1 MQYIFF
7 IYNKSIMKKIKLIS
21 PILTGTL
28 LASSL
33 ISITS
38 CNTNNIDDITKQLI
52 TSTIT
57 EFKEAAKHPRP
68 SGSLVEIQTYLK
80 NWIISHGWVPMQDE
94 AGNIWFDVEA
104 TPGKTKFPKA
114 ILQGHM
120 DMVFEYDKAQT
131 TEGGGTKDVP
141 NPISHMIELV
151 EDKDGDRPIIHSK
164 DHFTSI
170 GADDTIGIAMILAIL
185 TNPSVSHGPLRVLF
199 TTDEEEGLIGASKLS
214 KVALEG
220 CDYVLNFDGEGKA
233 GAEDIITTGC
243 QGYCEYQ
250 YKHSFEQD
258 TTKVLDYSYE
268 IDVSGLKGGHCMDQ
282 EWIKYLGN
290 GKANVGANADKIVL
304 KVLNAITKDNTKNIQ
319 IVNYSH
325 YDEFGDEV
333 IYKANQLPK
342 TATVTFHTDYSNK
355 IEDIK
360 ALINTEIDK
369 TFKDKYP
376 YEDWDNSVKITVK
389 AVDVVGPH
397 LSSSN
402 SKYLIN
408 MFGNNI
414 DCDILDWEGD
424 NDPEQI
430 AQNYPKKTSNIS
442 TFRVVPSNDKMVFSI
457 GTRGCASRNAVL
469 DELKTKLYKNVVD
482 SGFSKDEITIVKDYY
497 PWDTSSTH
505 KLVDYTDQIFKS
517 FGVTPVLQKTRG
529 GVEPA
534 WFSRLK
540 PGIEQLVIGPRIDNI
555 HTPNETLYVDSIFN
569 PMKAAILVL
578 QTLDQIK

>member
-1 MQYIFF
+1 
-7 IYNKSIMKKIKLIS
+7 MKKIKLIS

-38 CNTNNIDDITKQLI
+38 CNTNSIDDITKQLV

-68 SGSLVEIQTYLK
+68 TGSLVEIQTYLK
-80 NWIISHGWVPMQDE
+80 NWIMTHGWVPMQDE

-104 TPGKTKFPKA
+104 TPGKIKFPKA

-131 TEGGGTKDVP
+131 KEGGGTKDVP

-170 GADDTIGIAMILAIL
+170 GADDTIGIAMIMAII
-185 TNPSVSHGPLRVLF
+185 TDPSVSHGPLRVLF
-199 TTDEEEGLIGASKLS
+199 TADEEGGLIGASKLS
-214 KVALEG
+214 KVALDG
-220 CDYVLNFDGEGKA
+220 CDYLLNFDGEGKN
-233 GAEDIITTGC
+233 GVEDIICTGC

-250 YKHSFEQD
+250 YKHEFGQD
-258 TTKVLDYSYE
+258 TQAELTSTYS

-282 EWIKYLGN
+282 EWIKYLGE
-290 GKANVGANADKIVL
+290 GKNNVGANADKIVL
-304 KVLNAITKDNTKNIQ
+304 KILNAISSGGKNFQ
-319 IVNYSH
+319 IVNYNH
-325 YDEFGDEV
+325 YDQYGDEV
-333 IYKANQLPK
+333 KYKANQLPK
-342 TATVTFHTDYSNK
+342 TATVLFHTDYSND

-360 ALINTEIDK
+360 TLINTEINQA
-369 TFKDKYP
+369 FKDKYP
-376 YEDWDNSVKITVK
+376 YEDWSQVKISVKGVEL
-389 AVDVVGPH
+389 AGHPH
-397 LSSSN
+397 LSSDDS
-402 SKYLIN
+402 SFLTDL
-408 MFGNNI
+408 FGNKI
-414 DCDILDWEGD
+414 DCDILEWEGN
-424 NDPEQI
+424 NDAAKI
-430 AQNYPKKTSNIS
+430 AQNYPKKTSNVS
-442 TFRVVPSNDKMVFSI
+442 TFKVVPNNDKMLFTI
-457 GTRGCASRNAVL
+457 GTRGCASRNEVL
-469 DELKTKLYKNVVD
+469 DGLKTKLYTNVID
-482 SGFSKDEITIVKDYY
+482 SGFAKSEITIVKDYY

-505 KLVDYTDQIFKS
+505 KLVDYTEQMFKS

-540 PGIEQLVIGPRIDNI
+540 PGIEQLVIGPRIDDI
-555 HTPNETLYVDSIFN
+555 HTPNETVYVDSIFN